1 MARVLVVRDDAR
13 RELVEARDYYDEQRY
28 GYGER
33 FAEAVEAEFALLLR
47 FPEIGRRLRKNVR
60 RRNISRWPYGIVY
73 MLNAHEIVIIAIAHH
88 RRRPEYWRSRLRK
101 N

>member
-1 MARVLVVRDDAR
+1 MTSVLVVRDDAR
-13 RELVEARDYYDEQRY
+13 RELFEARDYYDEQRH

-33 FAEAVEAEFALLLR
+33 FVEAIEAEFALLLQ

-73 MLNAHEIVIIAIAHH
+73 MLDRDEVIIIAIAHH
-88 RRRPEYWRSRLRK
+88 RRRPDYWLSRLG
-101 N
+101 